1 MELRHLRYFVA
12 VAEELHFGRA
22 AARLHI
28 AQPPLSRQIRDLER
42 EVGTPLFERVAR
54 GVALTAAGRAFLPE
68 ARLTLAQ
75 AARAQRTAER
85 AARGEIGR
93 LRVGFVEAATY
104 ARVLPEVLG
113 FFRMHL
119 PNIGI
124 SLFEMDAQAQA
135 DAFRDGRI
143 DLGLLHSVPADADRL
158 LHVETV
164 YTEAMI
170 AAVPGTH
177 RLASQTRVALG
188 AFAEE
193 SFVLFPRTGAP
204 PASTRASCRRRRR
217 GTRWRASLAQ
227 AWDSRSCRGH
237 SRASRVPGWSTA
249 PFARCPSGW
258 KCRRCGRAATNRRCA
273 SASSPPCG
281 RLPERGLI
289 LRNCPVLRHDVR
301 ANEIRV
307 MEQRFVRGALEETS
321 EEHGQERIAC
331 ADGVS
336 HFDLE
341 SRMLGP
347 SPVAPECG
355 AVATARDA
363 DGAAM
368 EGL

>member
-42 EVGTPLFERVAR
+42 EVGTPLFDRVSR
-54 GVALTAAGRAFLPE
+54 GVELTAAGRAFLPE

-158 LHVETV
+158 LLVEPV
-164 YTEAMI
+164 YTDPMI
-170 AAVPGTH
+170 AAVPLTH
-177 RLASQTRVALG
+177 RLASHARIALG

-193 SFVLFPRTGAP
+193 SFVLFPRTDAP
-204 PASTRASCRRRRR
+204 RLYDDVIASCRAAGFNPRVVQEATAWHTLASLVGAGVGLAFVPQSLTNFQRPGVVYRSVRALSVGMEMSAAWRR
-217 GTRWRASLAQ
+217 G
-227 AWDSRSCRGH
+227 D
-237 SRASRVPGWSTA
+237 
-249 PFARCPSGW
+249 
-258 KCRRCGRAATNRRCA
+258 K
-273 SASSPPCG
+273 
-281 RLPERGLI
+281 
-289 LRNCPVLRHDVR
+289 
-301 ANEIRV
+301 
-307 MEQRFVRGALEETS
+307 
-321 EEHGQERIAC
+321 
-331 ADGVS
+331 
-336 HFDLE
+336 
-341 SRMLGP
+341 
-347 SPVAPECG
+347 SPVRERFITALR
-355 AVATARDA
+355 AVARARVDPPEPRRA
-363 DGAAM
+363 VSRRTRQ
-368 EGL
+368 